1 MVPVMNTMNPS
12 ISRTATKSE
21 EPASKKKKTVARTAK
36 LKSSKWYQGAAQS
49 IGITKERSLESR
61 DDRFE

>member
-1 MVPVMNTMNPS
+1 MPVMNTMNPS

-21 EPASKKKKTVARTAK
+21 EPGSKKKKTVVRTAK
-36 LKSSKWYQGAAQS
+36 LKSSNWYQGAARS
-49 IGITKERSLESR
+49 IGITKERSLASR